1 MNKNEDVTKRVSS
14 LIGLAFR
21 AGKIVSGDDSTMLD
35 LKKGRVKLV
44 LIAEDASNNTQK
56 LFKDKSSFRSVP
68 YIICLTKA
76 DFGMALGKSPRAVVG
91 IKDEGFAD
99 SIKRLMEV

>member
-1 MNKNEDVTKRVSS
+1 MINSVDKSKKVCSF
-14 LIGLAFR
+14 IGLAMR
-21 AGKIVSGDDSTMLD
+21 AGKVVSGDDSTLLE

-44 LIAEDASNNTQK
+44 LIAEDASKNTQK
-56 LFKDKSSFRSVP
+56 LFKDKSSYRNIP
-68 YIICLTKA
+68 YIICLTKN
-76 DFGMALGKSPRAVVG
+76 DMGLSMGKSPRAVVG